1 MIFRIDPIS
10 HRLQG
15 KVKVPGDKSIAHR
28 AAIFASLA
36 QGRSIITNAAP
47 GGDFDSTL
55 RCLAAMG
62 TRIERKG
69 DTVSLEG
76 RGLAEPQDVLDAGN
90 SGTTARLLCGAL
102 AGAGTYAVITGDASL
117 RRRPM
122 SRVINPLRE
131 MGANITGRCEGRFA
145 PVTICPAHLRGVKH
159 VLPVASAQVKSSLL
173 LAGLMA
179 DGTTTVTEPWKSRDH
194 TERLLPAFGA
204 HLEVNGTT
212 VHIHPGT
219 LHPADIDVPGDFSS
233 AAFLIAAACTIPG
246 SELMV
251 EDVGLNPTRTG
262 LLDVLRRMG
271 AEVEVV
277 SRGGIEPAGTCWV
290 RNPGVHGTD
299 IMPDEIPSVLDE
311 IPVLSC
317 VAAVAEGTTRILGAS
332 ELRVKETDR
341 LEAIRA
347 NLSALGARVEVEGDS
362 LIITGVGQLKG
373 GRVRSFGDHRI
384 AMAMAVAAL
393 NAKAPVE
400 IDDVSCIDIS
410 YPGFFQDLASL
421 VGVSI

>member
-1 MIFRIDPIS
+1 MRIDPVS
-10 HRLQG
+10 HRLKG

-36 QGRSIITNAAP
+36 HGRSLVRNAAP

-55 RCLAAMG
+55 RCLAAIG

-69 DTVSLEG
+69 DAVSLEG
-76 RGLAEPQDVLDAGN
+76 GGLAEPQDVLDAGN
-90 SGTTARLLCGAL
+90 SGTTARLLCGVL

-145 PVTICPAHLRGVKH
+145 PVTICPASLRGAEH
-159 VLPVASAQVKSSLL
+159 VLSVASAQVKSSLL

-179 DGTTTVTEPWKSRDH
+179 DGPTTVTEPWKSRDH

-212 VHIHPGT
+212 VRIYPGT
-219 LHPADIDVPGDFSS
+219 LHPADVDVPGDFSS

-271 AEVEVV
+271 AEVEVE
-277 SRGGIEPAGTCWV
+277 SRGGIEPAGTIWV
-290 RNPGVHGTD
+290 TNLGMHGTD
-299 IMPDEIPSVLDE
+299 IMPGEIPSVLDE

-362 LIITGVGQLKG
+362 LIITGVGQLEG

-400 IDDVSCIDIS
+400 IDDVSCVDIS